1 MKTLKFLPLLTLM
14 LLAFASCS
22 DDDSSPV
29 LLDVEAETVTNLFA
43 PQEGGVDPMTGQPIP
58 ISGEFTKF
66 DFETGT
72 VTTSDTEWD
81 IAFRATT
88 IIVNG
93 GVSQGSTDEPE
104 RTGNAGVYIAE
115 NTLDGVIEVDT
126 ALFNQ
131 DSQASLAIP
140 NSSEMGWYLYGGPP
154 NPANPASNLIT
165 ALPGRI
171 LVFRT
176 RDGRYAK
183 VDILSY
189 YRDNPTSSELLM
201 FTDEMKITE
210 ARYYTFNYVYQPNEG
225 VTSFE

>member
-1 MKTLKFLPLLTLM
+1 MKTLKFLPLITLM
-14 LLAFASCS
+14 LVAFTSCS
-22 DDDSSPV
+22 DDDSLPG

-43 PQEGGVDPMTGQPIP
+43 PQEGGIDPMTGQPIP

-72 VTTSDTEWD
+72 VTTSETEWD

-104 RTGNAGVYIAE
+104 RTGNAAAYIAE
-115 NTLDGVIEVDT
+115 NTLDEVT
-126 ALFNQ
+126 EVNTSLFQQ
-131 DSQASLAIP
+131 DSQTALAIP

-154 NPANPASNLIT
+154 NPSNPASNLIT

-189 YRDNPTSSELLM
+189 YRDNPADSELLTY
-201 FTDEMKITE
+201 TDEMKITE
-210 ARYYTFNYVYQPNEG
+210 ARYYTFNYVFQPNEG
-225 VTSFE
+225 ETSF